1 MTKALS
7 LYLDALRFSAAL
19 TVFLSHF
26 PRFSGG
32 LFWQMEPYGRTGVLV
47 FFVLSGFV
55 IAWVTATRERTLEEY
70 ALSRAARLYSVMVP
84 AFIIT
89 AALDH
94 IAMAIDPRLYSQ
106 EILPPMMRGPLNVL
120 LGYVLSLFF
129 LGQSWTLDMPPGS
142 DLPFGTL
149 DYEAWYYV
157 LFGLATFLRG
167 RRRMVALAVA
177 GLLVGPKILL
187 YLPVWLMGVL
197 AWRWHASLP
206 NQWGAP
212 LVLGALAALIG
223 LQALG
228 GQGLFSHPESPW
240 LPYGGDFGAYDYI
253 VGALVALFIVG
264 LANAPLPMP
273 GAAVQRLIRFLAG
286 TTFGLYLLHFPLLN
300 FFGTVIRGPANS
312 ASHWLPVF
320 GLTLGV
326 AITVSHA
333 IEQQKGP
340 LKRALRSGL
349 DLARRRRLRPAL
361 ERQGLP

>member
-1 MTKALS
+1 MTNALS
-7 LYLDALRFSAAL
+7 VYLDALRFSAAF

-26 PRFSGG
+26 GRVSGG
-32 LFWQMEPYGRTGVLV
+32 MFWQMQPYARTAVLV

-55 IAWVTATRERTLEEY
+55 IAWVTETRERTLEEY
-70 ALSRAARLYSVMVP
+70 ALSRVARLYSVIVP

-89 AALDH
+89 AVLDH
-94 IAMAIDPRLYSQ
+94 IAMAINPSLYGP
-106 EILPPMMRGPLNVL
+106 EPLPLMLRGPLNPL
-120 LGYVLSLFF
+120 LGYVLSLMF
-129 LGQSWTLDMPPGS
+129 LGESWTLVMPPGS

-149 DYEAWYYV
+149 NYEAWYYI
-157 LFGLATFLRG
+157 LFGLAMFLHG
-167 RRRMVALAVA
+167 RRRMVVLAAAALVA
-177 GLLVGPKILL
+177 GPKILL
-187 YLPVWLMGVL
+187 YLPVWLMGVV
-197 AWRWHASLP
+197 AWRWRAALP
-206 NQWGAP
+206 GRWGVP
-212 LVLGALAALIG
+212 LVFGAIAGFIG
-223 LQALG
+223 LHALG
-228 GQGLFSHPESPW
+228 GQGLFQHTDSPW

-253 VGALVALFIVG
+253 VGVLVAFFIVG

-349 DLARRRRLRPAL
+349 DLVRRRRLRPAL